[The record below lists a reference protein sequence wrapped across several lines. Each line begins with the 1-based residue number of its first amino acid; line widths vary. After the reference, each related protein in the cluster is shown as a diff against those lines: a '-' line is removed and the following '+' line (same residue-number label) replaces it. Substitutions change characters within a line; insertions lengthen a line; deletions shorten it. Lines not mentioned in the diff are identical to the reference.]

1 MFAGVRTC
9 DLMMADADSDEHK
22 EAEEET
28 QESQS
33 SPRATTTVREVGPQL
48 LTESSHFCQQ

>member
-1 MFAGVRTC
+1 
-9 DLMMADADSDEHK
+9 MMADADSDEHK